1 MNEFMAKKTKTV
13 SMWWPLATIPLVLF
27 GIWIYTTTMRLE
39 QNENAD
45 LTQPVLVYYTIPTE
59 TDFDFVAVERGVPRT
74 DDMDALALSALRE
87 WVKGP
92 TDLEKAQG
100 MGSSLNEGAEVNSVK
115 IESGQ
120 ATVDFNDKFDTP
132 MGGSARVMSIGR
144 SIERIMKQF
153 GVDGMANITLTI
165 NNGERAA
172 VLEP

>member
-1 MNEFMAKKTKTV
+1 MVKKKEKE
-13 SMWWPLATIPLVLF
+13 SLSWWMLAIIPLVLA
-27 GIWIYTTTMRLE
+27 GIWIYTTSTRLK
-39 QNENAD
+39 QNENTA

-74 DDMDALALSALRE
+74 DSVDTLALSALRE
-87 WVKGP
+87 WVRGP

-100 MGSSLNEGAEVNSVK
+100 MGSSLNDGTEVNSVK
-115 IESGQ
+115 IENGQ
-120 ATVDFNDKFDTP
+120 ATIDFNDKFDTP

-144 SIERIMKQF
+144 SLEKTMEQF
-153 GVDGMANITLTI
+153 GVEGMANIKLTI

>member
-1 MNEFMAKKTKTV
+1 MAKKKAKE
-13 SMWWPLATIPLVLF
+13 SLSWWTLAIIPLVLL
-27 GIWIYTTTMRLE
+27 GIWIYTVTVRLK
-39 QNENAD
+39 QNENAA

-74 DDMDALALSALRE
+74 DSMDTLALSALRE

-100 MGSSLNEGAEVNSVK
+100 MGSSLNDGTEVNSVK
-115 IESGQ
+115 IENGQ
-120 ATVDFNDKFDTP
+120 ATIDFNDKFDTP
-132 MGGSARVMSIGR
+132 MGGSARVMSISR

-153 GVDGMANITLTI
+153 GVNGMTNIKLTI
-165 NNGERAA
+165 NNGGREA